1 MAPPI
6 NPFKLMGKIALGSP
20 SKPGK
25 SKGKGK
31 VKDTGTGKKG
41 KKPIFQVNAPKH
53 PTPSANSG
61 SADQELLRPLPIIH
75 EIDESYHGEDLASR
89 RKTARL
95 EVVFEP
101 TQGNSSQ
108 FQA

>member
-1 MAPPI
+1 
-6 NPFKLMGKIALGSP
+6 MGKTASGSP
-20 SKPGK
+20 SKPRK

-53 PTPSANSG
+53 PTPSADFS
-61 SADQELLRPLPIIH
+61 SVDQELLRPLPIIH
-75 EIDESYHGEDLASR
+75 EIDEFDHGEDLASR
-89 RKTARL
+89 RKTDRP
-95 EVVFEP
+95 EVVFEL
-101 TQGNSSQ
+101 TQGTFSQ